1 MGAWLQRHSRSL
13 LFLMTLLALGGALA
27 ALRMPVAIFPRVQ
40 FPRIVVNVDSGDR
53 PVDRMVVEVTQPL
66 EQALRGVPGVRGMRS
81 TSSRGSADISVNF
94 EWGSDMVTAL
104 LEVESAV
111 NRALP
116 RLPRGTSFT
125 ARRMDPTVFPVLG
138 LALTSARR
146 DLVRLRDFAYFRLR
160 PVVSTV
166 PGVARVEVLGGGQA
180 EYQVL
185 ADPARLQAAGLSLKD
200 VADALSANNVVTAV
214 GRLEDR
220 YRLYLALSDT
230 RLRRTEDIRHTVLR
244 SGSNGVIELGDV
256 AEVREG
262 EVPQWFR
269 VTANGRDA
277 VLMNIMQQP
286 GANTVS
292 LVREIDRRIGA
303 FRGQTPADIRIKP
316 YYDQSELVVASAL
329 SVRDSIFI
337 GAVLAAVIL
346 LMFLRSLRITV
357 IIAIVLPGV
366 LAATVLLL
374 DVFHMSFNIMTLG
387 GMAAAVGLIVDDGV
401 VMLEFIMRRMSEGR
415 ESGEAREGPVL
426 SAAIE
431 MTRPLA
437 GSSLA
442 TIVVYIPLAFLGGV
456 TGGFFKALALTV
468 AASLVIS
475 FFAAYLAIP
484 LLGHL
489 FLKRKDAE
497 RLESVGKVMGLMHR
511 GYERWMA
518 GLLGRPWLILPIL
531 LGLGAIGYLSYTRV
545 GSGFMPHMDEG
556 GFILDYKAAP
566 GTSVA
571 ETDRLLRQVEAIITS
586 LPEVDSY
593 SRRTGLQLGGG
604 VTESNEGDF
613 FIHLKPPP
621 RRGIDA
627 VMSDLRR
634 RVENQVPGLRIE
646 TAQLMED
653 LIGDLTAVP
662 QPVEVKL
669 FSDNEALLRKVAP
682 EVAAGI
688 RGIPGVVEVFDGI
701 TIAGDAV
708 GIRVD
713 RVKASLEG
721 LDPDAVSRQ
730 IQAQLEG
737 NVASQV
743 QAGEKMI
750 GVRIWTPPGLRDRIS
765 LIRRLR
771 LRAPDGHYLP
781 VKRVA
786 EVGIAEGQAQVTR
799 EDLRRMVAVTGRIE
813 GRDLGSTM
821 REIRSVLGRFPLPAG
836 AYLEYGGLYREQQK
850 SFRGLVAVFLS
861 AIMLVTVLLLFLY
874 ERFTTVLSILL
885 TTLLSM
891 SGVFLGLW
899 VTGTE
904 LNISAMMGMTMIV
917 GIVTEIA
924 IFYFAELDPSGAHDP
939 RDLIAAGR
947 MRMRPIVMTSM
958 IAILALMP
966 LALGI
971 GTGAAMQTPLA
982 IAIISGL
989 LVAVPLVLVFMPAL
1003 YLFLQ
1008 RIPRSRTGRTGA
1020 PASASPGG

>member
-13 LFLMTLLALGGALA
+13 LFLMILLALGGVGA
-27 ALRMPVAIFPRVQ
+27 AFRMPVAIFPQLQ

-66 EQALRGVPGVRGMRS
+66 ERALRGVPRVRGIRS
-81 TSSRGSADISVNF
+81 TSSRGSADLSVNF
-94 EWGSDMVTAL
+94 DWGTDMVTAL

-111 NRALP
+111 NRTLP
-116 RLPRGTSFT
+116 RLPAGTAFV

-138 LALTSARR
+138 LALTARNS
-146 DLVRLRDFAYFRLR
+146 DLVRLRDFAFYRLR
-160 PVVSTV
+160 PVISTV
-166 PGVARVEVLGGGQA
+166 PGVASVEVLGGGQA

-185 ADPARLQAAGLSLKD
+185 ADPARLIAAGLSLKD
-200 VADALSANNVVTAV
+200 VANALSANNVVTAV

-220 YRLYLALSDT
+220 YRLYLVLSDT
-230 RLRRTEDIRHTVLR
+230 RLQGMDDIRQTILR
-244 SGSNGVIELGDV
+244 SGSDGVITVGDV
-256 AEVREG
+256 AQVREG

-277 VLMNIMQQP
+277 VLVNVMQQP

-292 LVREIDRRIGA
+292 LVREIHRRIDA
-303 FRGQTPADIRIKP
+303 FRGQIPTDVRIKP
-316 YYDQSELVVASAL
+316 YYDQSELVLASAL

-337 GAVLAAVIL
+337 GAILAAVIL
-346 LMFLRSLRITV
+346 LLFLRSLRVTV
-357 IIAIVLPGV
+357 IIAIVLPSV

-374 DVFHMSFNIMTLG
+374 YALHMTFNIMTLG

-401 VMLEFIMRRMSEGR
+401 VMLEFIMRRMSEGQR
-415 ESGEAREGPVL
+415 GEEAQEGPIL

-431 MTRPLA
+431 MTRPLS

-442 TIVVYIPLAFLGGV
+442 TILIFLPLAFLGGV

-489 FLKRKDAE
+489 FLKRSDAQ
-497 RLESVGKVMGLMHR
+497 RLESVGPVMGRMHR
-511 GYERWMA
+511 GYERLMT
-518 GLLGRPWLILPIL
+518 GFLRRPWLLVPVFV
-531 LGLGAIGYLSYTRV
+531 GLGAAGAFSYTRV

-556 GFILDYKAAP
+556 GFILDYNAPP

-571 ETDRLLRQVEAIITS
+571 ETDRLLRQVEGIIS
-586 LPEVDSY
+586 SIPEVESY

-604 VTESNEGDF
+604 LTESNSGDF
-613 FIHLKPPP
+613 FIKLKPPP
-621 RRGIDA
+621 RRSIDA
-627 VMSDLRR
+627 VMSELRR
-634 RVENQVPGLRIE
+634 RVETQVPGLWID

-662 QPVEVKL
+662 QPIEIKL
-669 FSDNEALLRKVAP
+669 FGDNVALLRKVAP
-682 EVAAGI
+682 EVAAKI
-688 RGIPGVVEVFDGI
+688 RNVPGVVEVFDGI
-701 TIAGDAV
+701 TVAGDALD
-708 GIRVD
+708 IRVD

-721 LDPDAVSRQ
+721 LDPEGVTRQ
-730 IQAQLEG
+730 IQEQLAG
-737 NVASQV
+737 GVASRI

-750 GVRIWTPPGLRDRIS
+750 GVRIWTPPALRDRIA
-765 LIRRLR
+765 LIPRLL

-781 VKRVA
+781 LKRIA
-786 EVGIAEGQAQVTR
+786 KVGIATGQAEVQR
-799 EDLRRMVAVTGRIE
+799 EDLRQMVAVTGRIE

-821 REIRSVLGRFPLPAG
+821 REIQSVLGRSPLPAG
-836 AYLEYGGLYREQQK
+836 VTIEYGGLYREQQK
-850 SFRGLVAVFLS
+850 SFRDLVAVFVS
-861 AIMLVTVLLLFLY
+861 ATMIVVVLLLFLY
-874 ERFTTVLSILL
+874 ERFATVFSILV
-885 TTLLSM
+885 TTLLSV

-899 VTGTE
+899 LTGTE
-904 LNISAMMGMTMIV
+904 LNISAMMGMTMVV

-924 IFYFAELDPSGAHDP
+924 IFYFAELEPAGTGDP
-939 RDLIAAGR
+939 RELIHAGK
-947 MRMRPIVMTSM
+947 MRMRPIIMTSV
-958 IAILALMP
+958 IAILALLP

-971 GTGAAMQTPLA
+971 GTGAAMQSPLA

-989 LVAVPLVLVFMPAL
+989 LIALPLVLVFLPVL
-1003 YLFLQ
+1003 YLVFRRAFL
-1008 RIPRSRTGRTGA
+1008 GA
-1020 PASASPGG
+1020 KTDGA